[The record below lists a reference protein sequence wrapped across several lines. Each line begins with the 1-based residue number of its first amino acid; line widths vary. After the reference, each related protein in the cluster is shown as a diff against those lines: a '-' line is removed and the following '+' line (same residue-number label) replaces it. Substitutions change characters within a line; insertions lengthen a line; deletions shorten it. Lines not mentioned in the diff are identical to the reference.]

1 MAEQLRP
8 SPDSPVVP
16 AREQLVVATTHIHDD
31 AHHHDAHRHG
41 LSQLSA
47 QAALSR
53 RVHRLG
59 RRGFLR
65 DLGKGTLAV
74 AIVGPAL
81 AACSSSTSVSASP
94 TATHAPTPAPTAGS
108 DDSPTPS
115 PAPDDTGDSETEAL
129 EWAQVSLGNVSAYVL
144 VRGNQAA
151 VVDTGNP
158 GSADQI
164 ASTLQALGV
173 SWSDVQHV
181 ILTHSHNDHVGSVGD
196 AVGRAPGAKL
206 YAGAADIAAISA
218 PVAIEVIETPGHTP
232 GSISVIDHDAGLRI
246 AGDALNG
253 NAAGTDVLGANPR
266 FSGDI
271 TTANESI
278 RKLAGLRFDTAAF
291 GHGNP
296 FTGAADRAVASL
308 ADSL

>member
-1 MAEQLRP
+1 MA
-8 SPDSPVVP
+8 
-16 AREQLVVATTHIHDD
+16 AT
-31 AHHHDAHRHG
+31 
-41 LSQLSA
+41 
-47 QAALSR
+47 
-53 RVHRLG
+53 V
-59 RRGFLR
+59 
-65 DLGKGTLAV
+65 
-74 AIVGPAL
+74 
-81 AACSSSTSVSASP
+81 
-94 TATHAPTPAPTAGS
+94 GS

-115 PAPDDTGDSETEAL
+115 PVPADTGDIETGAL

-158 GSADQI
+158 GSTDQI

-173 SWSDVQHV
+173 GWSDVQHV

-218 PVAIEVIETPGHTP
+218 PLAIEAVGEGDDVFGLEVIETPGHTP
-232 GSISVIDHDAGLRI
+232 GSISVIDHDAGLLI

-253 NAAGTDVLGANPR
+253 NAAGTDILGASPR
-266 FSGDI
+266 FSSDMAA
-271 TTANESI
+271 ANESI
-278 RKLAGLRFDTAAF
+278 RKLAGLSFDTAAF

-308 ADSL
+308 ADTL